1 MTFQYKT
8 IPYRET
14 SIGSIDRVKH
24 MPGGTQ
30 KTITRKFKKDRRKK
44 RLDRRH
50 SVREGVIV
58 ELSGNDSN
66 RRKIKD
72 RRRKKYN

>member
-1 MTFQYKT
+1 MTFHYRT

-14 SIGSIDRVKH
+14 SIGSVDRVKH
-24 MPGGTQ
+24 MPDDSQT
-30 KTITRKFKKDRRKK
+30 TITRRFKKDRRKNK
-44 RLDRRH
+44 RDRRD

-58 ELSGNDSN
+58 ELSSENN

-72 RRRKKYN
+72 RRRKKYQ

>member
-1 MTFQYKT
+1 MTFQYRT

-14 SIGSIDRVKH
+14 TIGSVDRVKH
-24 MPGGTQ
+24 MPGDTQ

-44 RLDRRH
+44 KQDRRL

-58 ELSGNDSN
+58 ELSSENN
-66 RRKIKD
+66 RRKRKD
-72 RRRKKYN
+72 RRKRRY

>member
-14 SIGSIDRVKH
+14 TIGSIDRVKH
-24 MPGGTQ
+24 MPGDTQ
-30 KTITRKFKKDRRKK
+30 KTITRKFKKDRRKNK
-44 RLDRRH
+44 RDRRL

-58 ELSGNDSN
+58 ELSCDNN
-66 RRKIKD
+66 KRKNKD
-72 RRRKKYN
+72 RRRRRYQ

>member
-14 SIGSIDRVKH
+14 SIGSVDRVKH
-24 MPGGTQ
+24 MPGDSQ
-30 KTITRKFKKDRRKK
+30 KTITRKFKKDRRKNK
-44 RLDRRH
+44 RDRRD

-58 ELSGNDSN
+58 ELSSDNN
-66 RRKIKD
+66 RRKTKD
-72 RRRKKYN
+72 RRKNRYQ

>member
-1 MTFQYKT
+1 MTFQYRT

-24 MPGGTQ
+24 MPGDNQ
-30 KTITRKFKKDRRKK
+30 KTITRKFKKNRRKK
-44 RLDRRH
+44 KLDRRQ

-58 ELSGNDSN
+58 ELSSENN
-66 RRKIKD
+66 RRKTKD
-72 RRRKKYN
+72 RRRNRYQ

>member
-1 MTFQYKT
+1 MTFHYRT

-14 SIGSIDRVKH
+14 SIGSVDRVKH
-24 MPGGTQ
+24 MPGDSQ
-30 KTITRKFKKDRRKK
+30 KTITRKFKKDRRKSK
-44 RLDRRH
+44 RDRRQ

-58 ELSGNDSN
+58 ELSSENN

-72 RRRKKYN
+72 RRKNKYQ

>member
-24 MPGGTQ
+24 MPGDTQ
-30 KTITRKFKKDRRKK
+30 KTITRKFKKDRRKSK
-44 RLDRRH
+44 LDRRV

-58 ELSGNDSN
+58 ELSSEDNK
-66 RRKIKD
+66 RKKKD
-72 RRRKKYN
+72 RRKNRYQ

>member
-14 SIGSIDRVKH
+14 SIGTIDRVKH
-24 MPGGTQ
+24 MPGDTQ

-44 RLDRRH
+44 KQDRRL

-58 ELSGNDSN
+58 ELSGEDN
-66 RRKIKD
+66 RRKRKD
-72 RRRKKYN
+72 RRKNKY

>member
-14 SIGSIDRVKH
+14 VIGSVDRVKH
-24 MPGGTQ
+24 MPGDTQ

-44 RLDRRH
+44 KRDRRL

-58 ELSGNDSN
+58 ELSGENN
-66 RRKIKD
+66 RRKRKD
-72 RRRKKYN
+72 RRKNRYQ

>member
-1 MTFQYKT
+1 MTFQYRT

-14 SIGSIDRVKH
+14 TIGSVDRVKH

-30 KTITRKFKKDRRKK
+30 KTITRKFKKDRRKNK
-44 RLDRRH
+44 RDRRQ

-58 ELSGNDSN
+58 ELSGNSD
-66 RRKIKD
+66 RRKKKD
-72 RRRKKYN
+72 RRKKRYH

>member
-1 MTFQYKT
+1 MTFQYRT

-14 SIGSIDRVKH
+14 SIGSVDRVKH
-24 MPGGTQ
+24 MPGDTQ

-44 RLDRRH
+44 KQDRRL

-58 ELSGNDSN
+58 ELSGENN
-66 RRKIKD
+66 RRKRKD
-72 RRRKKYN
+72 RRKKQY